1 MATVEMDSAAK
12 ARYDIIAENLAEVI
26 NPELIEQV
34 LAEGR
39 NPRVYWGNFGPF
51 PPLLSKERTKGL
63 I

>member
-39 NPRVYWGNFGPF
+39 NPRVYWGKFGPF
-51 PPLLSKERTKGL
+51 PRYCQRIKTHLN
-63 I
+63 